1 MWKSLKD
8 LDVSQKTVLVRVD
21 FNVPLDDQGHVTNVK
36 RIRETLPTLRYLHE
50 QGARTLLLTHL
61 GRPNGEV
68 VSDLT
73 TDRLVKPLSELF
85 AQEGIEA
92 TVDSVAALSGEEV
105 QARVTELPE
114 GGFLLLENTR
124 FDVREKKNDPSLA
137 QEWAQ
142 LADVYVNDGFAVSH
156 RDHASVTGIAKLLPS
171 AAGFS
176 FETEVKTLTEAIL
189 SPRRPLHVV
198 MGGVKMETRIPMIEN
213 FLENVG
219 AEMILL
225 GGAMANTFFVAQGHA
240 VGISLYEQEY
250 VSIASTLLE
259 RHADRL
265 VLPVDVVVADAIES
279 DQTEVVSV
287 DAIPSSKMVLDIG
300 PRTLQAF
307 AGVLSGAGTII
318 WNGPMGVFERDPFL
332 AGTKGVAEVL
342 AGASADTIIGGGDTA
357 AAVERVTLTDKMTF
371 VSTGGGA
378 SLALFEGKSLPGI
391 EALDEV

>member
-21 FNVPLDDQGHVTNVK
+21 FNVPLDDQGRVTNVK

-92 TVDSVAALSGEEV
+92 TVDSVGALSGEEV
-105 QARVTELPE
+105 QARITQLPE

-176 FETEVKTLTEAIL
+176 FETEVKTLAAAIT

-240 VGISLYEQEY
+240 VGMSLYEQEY

-259 RHADRL
+259 RCADRL

-300 PRTLQAF
+300 PQTLQTF

-342 AGASADTIIGGGDTA
+342 ASASADTIIGGGDTA

-378 SLALFEGKSLPGI
+378 SLALFEGKPLPGI